1 MDFIRSDGAT
11 LLRDGRP
18 WRFLLANAYYL
29 QDEAGQGQPHY
40 TEAALDAARALGCE
54 VVRAWAFND
63 RPDKQSRMWC
73 DLTTP
78 VEAGLRALDFA
89 VAAAGSRG
97 LRLIL
102 ALSDYWPAY
111 GGIAQWLRWRG
122 VAVDNAT
129 PPSQYA
135 GRFWGDSQ
143 LREAYRVR
151 VRLLL
156 DRRNSITGVRYGD
169 DPTVLA
175 WELMNEARQAPLDW
189 VSFAA
194 ESVRSSGAQLISLG
208 DEQARDSA
216 DLDLASLHFYPE
228 KHGANSGDEIRFGV
242 AAITEA
248 ARLVT
253 RPLIVGE
260 FALSSGHLPLSR
272 RQHAYR
278 AWLQTARGEPNIAG
292 IGPWLLG
299 YPERPPDEERFMFYP
314 GGDYDQLLRDGARA
328 LAESH

>member
-1 MDFIRSDGAT
+1 MDLIRSDGAT

-40 TEAALDAARALGCE
+40 TEAALDVAKALGFE

-63 RPDKQSRMWC
+63 RPDKQSRMWS

-78 VEAGLRALDFA
+78 VEDGLRALDFA
-89 VAAAGSRG
+89 VAAAGRRG

-102 ALSDYWPAY
+102 ALSDFWPAY
-111 GGIAQWLRWRG
+111 GGMAQWLRWRG
-122 VAVDNAT
+122 VEVDNTT
-129 PPSQYA
+129 PPATYA
-135 GRFWGDSQ
+135 ARFFSDGQ
-143 LREAYRVR
+143 LREAYRLR

-156 DRRNSITGVRYGD
+156 DRRNTLTGVRYGD
-169 DPTVLA
+169 DPTIVA
-175 WELMNEARQAPLDW
+175 WELMNEPRQAPADW
-189 VSFAA
+189 VTFAA
-194 ESVRSSGAQLISLG
+194 ESVRASAAQLISLG

-228 KHGANSGDEIRFGV
+228 KHGAHAGDEVRFGV

-248 ARLVT
+248 GRQVT

-260 FALSSGHLPLSR
+260 FALCSGHLPLAR

-278 AWLQTARGEPNIAG
+278 TWFETALGEPNIAG

-299 YPERPPDEERFMFYP
+299 YSQRPRDEEQFIFYP
-314 GGDYDQLLRDGARA
+314 GGDYDQVLRDAARA
-328 LAESH
+328 LAESR

>member
-1 MDFIRSDGAT
+1 MDLIGSDGAT
-11 LLRDGRP
+11 LLRAGRP
-18 WRFLLANAYYL
+18 WRFLLVNAYYL

-63 RPDKQSRMWC
+63 RPDKQSRMWS

-78 VEAGLRALDFA
+78 VEDGLRALDFA

-102 ALSDYWPAY
+102 ALSDFWPAY
-111 GGIAQWLRWRG
+111 GGMAQWLRWRG
-122 VAVDNAT
+122 HAVDNQT
-129 PPSQYA
+129 PPASYA
-135 GRFWGDSQ
+135 TRFFGDSQ
-143 LREAYRVR
+143 LREAYRLR

-156 DRRNSITGVRYGD
+156 ERRNTITGVRYGED
-169 DPTVLA
+169 ATVLA
-175 WELMNEARQAPLDW
+175 WELMNEPRDAPADW

-194 ESVRSSGAQLISLG
+194 ESVRSVASQLISLG

-228 KHGANSGDEIRFGV
+228 KHGAARGDELRFGV

-248 ARLVT
+248 ARQVT

-260 FALSSGHLPLSR
+260 FALGSGHLPLAR
-272 RQHAYR
+272 RQHCYR
-278 AWLQTARGEPNIAG
+278 AWLETARGEPNIAG

-299 YPERPPDEERFMFYP
+299 YPERPRDEEQLIFYP
-314 GGDYDQLLRDGARA
+314 GGDYDQVLRDGARA
-328 LAESH
+328 LAESR